1 MDVCWAGFF
10 CLSNAQLTTNFIG
23 AAFYAASFFAVSIFI
38 VGAALWVFS
47 AGNDTLVQKGKGMMQ
62 YSLIGLALVVSSY
75 AIWRTIV
82 FIVYS
87 GP

>member
-10 CLSNAQLTTNFIG
+10 CLSNAQLTTNFIR
-23 AAFYAASFFAVSIFI
+23 AAFYSASFFAVSIFL

-47 AGNDTLVQKGKGMMQ
+47 AGNDTLIQKGKGMMQ
-62 YSLIGLALVVSSY
+62 YSLIGLALVVGSY